1 VLEMPPDPFDGTPDL
16 SHSDLTV
23 WGRSCRMLYN
33 ALVEAGFNETQALDF
48 VAKMMIGVMKK

>member
-1 VLEMPPDPFDGTPDL
+1 MLEMPPDPFDGTPDL
-16 SHSDLTV
+16 SNSDLTT

-33 ALVEAGFNETQALDF
+33 ALVEAGFNEDQALDF